1 MTISGAPWVI
11 ERTTQ
16 ELCKSAHIRSSK
28 CTFTTEGIVTR
39 AAGHCQ
45 LRRKTWP
52 LLSRSRAWPSKN
64 YTNRTTDGLANA
76 VLQTAK
82 PLVVA
87 PRRKSCRAE
96 TAVAP
101 KKLLREKARMGCVAE
116 TQRRAKVFCI
126 WIFILHQMI
135 LFAMPCYR
143 QCLMLTL
150 RHRGKLSEWKFS
162 LQIGYSPKGDHHC

>member
-1 MTISGAPWVI
+1 MTIRGAPWVI

-28 CTFTTEGIVTR
+28 CTFATEGIVTR

-45 LRRKTWP
+45 LRKTWP
-52 LLSRSRAWPSKN
+52 LLSRNHAWPSKN

-87 PRRKSCRAE
+87 PRRRSCRAE
-96 TAVAP
+96 KAVAPAVAP
-101 KKLLREKARMGCVAE
+101 KKLLRERKKNANGLCRGDTAPR
-116 TQRRAKVFCI
+116 QSL
-126 WIFILHQMI
+126 LH
-135 LFAMPCYR
+135 LD
-143 QCLMLTL
+143 L
-150 RHRGKLSEWKFS
+150 
-162 LQIGYSPKGDHHC
+162 YSTSNDPICNALL

>member
-1 MTISGAPWVI
+1 MTISVEAWVI

-52 LLSRSRAWPSKN
+52 LLSRNRAWPSKN
-64 YTNRTTDGLANA
+64 YTNRTTDGLANV

-87 PRRKSCRAE
+87 PRRRSCRAE
-96 TAVAP
+96 KAVAPAVAP
-101 KKLLREKARMGCVAE
+101 KKLLREKKARMGCVVE

-126 WIFILHQMI
+126 WIFILHQMSY
-135 LFAMPCYR
+135 L
-143 QCLMLTL
+143 QCLV
-150 RHRGKLSEWKFS
+150 
-162 LQIGYSPKGDHHC
+162 IGNV